1 MDYVL
6 FAIGLGGVLLGA
18 NVLVQGASRLAA
30 RLGIPPI
37 VIGLTIVGFG
47 TSAPEIIVSGIASA
61 TGEPDTALGNVIGS
75 NVANIG
81 LVLGVT
87 ALMAPMVPDRT
98 VLRREGPL
106 MVLVSVAF
114 LLLAFSGE
122 YTRWQG
128 AIMLLLL
135 ALFLYLSFRWSR
147 SDAPS
152 AMLGDIEEIP
162 ASSGQAANVPR
173 QIGYVVVGIALL
185 FGGGQ
190 ALISGAVG
198 IAETFGIPDFVIA
211 STLIAIGTSVPELAT
226 SIVASIRKEADIA
239 VGNVIGS
246 NLFNL
251 LAVLGIASVINDIP
265 IGSTVQQLDM
275 PVMVAFSVVALA
287 FARSG
292 HKMDRWEGAVL
303 LVAYVSYMALLLLR

>member
-1 MDYVL
+1 MDYLL

-18 NVLVQGASRLAA
+18 NILVQGASRLAA
-30 RLGIPPI
+30 RLGVPPI
-37 VIGLTIVGFG
+37 VVGLTIVGFG

-61 TGEPDTALGNVIGS
+61 TGDPDTALGNVVGS

-87 ALMAPMVPDRT
+87 ALMSPMIPDRT
-98 VLRREGPL
+98 VLRREGPV

-128 AIMLLLL
+128 AIMLLVL
-135 ALFLYLSFRWSR
+135 AVFLYLSFRWSR
-147 SDAPS
+147 EDAPP
-152 AMLGDIEEIP
+152 AMLGDVEDIP
-162 ASSGQAANVPR
+162 VATGRAANIPL
-173 QIGYVVVGIALL
+173 QIGYVVVGIAML

-190 ALISGAVG
+190 ALIDGRDRHRGDVRH
-198 IAETFGIPDFVIA
+198 PQFVIA

-226 SIVASIRKEADIA
+226 SVVASMKKEADIA

-251 LAVLGIASVINDIP
+251 LAVLGIASVIADIP
-265 IGSTVQQLDM
+265 IDTTVQRLDM
-275 PVMVAFSVVALA
+275 PIMVGFSVVALI